1 MSSSSR
7 AMSRVL
13 RGEAG
18 RHATTET
25 FGLRLPDAKDRP
37 SAPVADPFAAARAAG
52 FEEGF
57 QAGLADA
64 AAGDEAARTA
74 QVCRLSDALITT
86 AVAAR
91 SHRADAVSL
100 AEHEA
105 VELAFELAET
115 LLGRELSLSPSLSIE
130 AVKRAV
136 ALVPKG
142 EDLVVRLH
150 PGDVIT
156 PDELQ
161 AIVADASVRV
171 VIDPEVEPG
180 GCVVEAGPCRIDA
193 QVGPAM
199 ERARALILSVG
210 RGTAVPE

>member
-7 AMSRVL
+7 AMGRVL

-18 RHATTET
+18 RRATTET

-37 SAPVADPFAAARAAG
+37 TAPVADPFAAARAAG

-91 SHRADAVSL
+91 SHRAEAVSR

-105 VELAFELAET
+105 VELAFELAEA
-115 LLGRELSLSPSLSIE
+115 LLGRELSLNPSLSIE
-130 AVKRAV
+130 AVTRAV

-150 PGDVIT
+150 PDDVIT

-161 AIVADASVRV
+161 AVVADASVKV

-193 QVGPAM
+193 QVGPAL
-199 ERARALILSVG
+199 ERARALIHTGG
-210 RGTAVPE
+210 RGTGGPE